1 MAIDENI
8 RDLKL
13 SARVDASGDTGVGS
27 VGGWGEIEKVGT
39 SCNPITISTHD
50 KHEGRRDHRALPL
63 LVQFA
68 LLLHKSR
75 NQ

>member
-13 SARVDASGDTGVGS
+13 SARVVASGDTGVGS

-39 SCNPITISTHD
+39 SCNPITIYLEFRHMTNMNEDVIIVYS
-50 KHEGRRDHRALPL
+50 LY
-63 LVQFA
+63 
-68 LLLHKSR
+68 
-75 NQ
+75 